1 MENESKAKLTAEEAE
16 GVVDQLIAQFG
27 HGAYPKVTVAEVS
40 PSKWR
45 IQWREMET
53 ESEPMSAKQWR
64 NWLRRRVG
72 SIAPERLETS
82 EG

>member
-1 MENESKAKLTAEEAE
+1 MDRQAKLTAEEAE
-16 GVVDQLIAQFG
+16 GVVDQLIEQFG
-27 HGAYPKVTVAEVS
+27 HGSYPKVSVAEVS

-45 IQWREMET
+45 IQWRDMQME
-53 ESEPMSAKQWR
+53 SVPMSAKQWR
-64 NWLRRRVG
+64 NWLRKRVG